1 MFPDRFAGYLTSRQH
16 LVGCALGLLGATLAL
31 LDPVGPAGLVLV
43 VGFYGLGVA
52 AARHEPAQ
60 HRCGF
65 DPSRVARAM
74 QQQLADVSGRVPA
87 EVILQLQRIE
97 LITRTQVLPR
107 LECLPPGSLDLYL
120 VERTACE
127 YLPSALQHYLRLPP
141 SVVAAGG
148 PGPGATPLRVLTD
161 ELSLLEGEM
170 RRIAAVIQRVDMDRM
185 LAHRRFLNDRFGRL
199 DPSG

>member
-1 MFPDRFAGYLTSRQH
+1 MLPDRFAGYLTSRQH
-16 LVGCALGLLGATLAL
+16 LVGCGLALLGAALAL

-43 VGFYGLGVA
+43 AGFYGLGVA
-52 AARHEPAQ
+52 AARHEPVQ
-60 HRCGF
+60 HRYGF
-65 DPSRVARAM
+65 DPSQVARAM
-74 QQQLADVSGRVPA
+74 QQQLGDVSGRVPA

-107 LECLPPGSLDLYL
+107 LECLPAGSLDLYL
-120 VERTACE
+120 IERTARE
-127 YLPSALQHYLRLPP
+127 YLPAALQHYLRLPAGFVSAERP
-141 SVVAAGG
+141 S
-148 PGPGATPLRVLTD
+148 PGTTPLRVLTD